1 MDSKKAPIRYF
12 IELAPLYDGGVVPSL
27 SLDNGQTKK
36 ERLVI
41 HGAESD
47 CQNVT
52 ILRYPIPIGADE
64 QLIEAEMEAEVS
76 ATFSGSDFGTV
87 RISTDE

>member
-12 IELAPLYDGGVVPSL
+12 IELAPLYDGGVIPSL

-47 CQNVT
+47 CQHVK
-52 ILRYPIPIGADE
+52 IMRYPIGANE
-64 QLIEAEMEAEVS
+64 QLIEEEMEAEVS
-76 ATFSGSDFGTV
+76 KTFSGSDFATIG
-87 RISTDE
+87 ISTDSI